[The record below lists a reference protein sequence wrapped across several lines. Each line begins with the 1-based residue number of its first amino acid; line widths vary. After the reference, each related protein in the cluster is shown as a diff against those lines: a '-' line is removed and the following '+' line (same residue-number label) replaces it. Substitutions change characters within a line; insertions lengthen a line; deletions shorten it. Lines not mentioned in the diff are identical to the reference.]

1 MSIAAIAKKV
11 RAQSAGAPPP
21 EARPHVLKLI
31 SGLMRLKRYY
41 PTHKENRDKV
51 TTYDRALFHF
61 LYLWLTGGLE
71 DCQSIADFPDIEV
84 VTCSQPCGPHRLRS
98 TQVNCK
104 ISWVEYAL
112 PYPTK
117 TGTEWLWQPLPQGLN
132 EWFSLA
138 LTQTQRAANIWVL
151 SHQEKHTFLRFL
163 HTKWRT
169 PALLNGEHLVR
180 RDRLFGYFDNMVK
193 CDSTLPVTAKA
204 VILGEMRLH
213 HPCALR
219 YQISTS
225 DEIRHGLFHHYN
237 DYLDRLLKA
246 IPTDIYLERLDVL
259 TPCSNRKIGLL
270 HSSHDLPPHL
280 QTPGSIEAFH
290 LEMGSATRTHHP
302 LPFIHIGSIR
312 PIANHQVKRLFQALE
327 REGHALERAEH
338 SLESL
343 KALHNFYAFEL
354 SLLLIA
360 LTGTRPTHHISIERQ
375 WCFNLTEAIVR
386 DKGKHRPI
394 WLCDGLR
401 VRIKRYQHVQHNLRT
416 RGVACSSPHLWC
428 LLDEK
433 YQTHTITAKSLRQFM
448 ATRWQA
454 LYPGEAVVPYQ
465 LRHHFAQHAL
475 ANNKARLALQ
485 DIDYLMGHSELGE
498 GLGSDMIYPT
508 AKHTLKRFLN
518 EGIAHIG
525 LKTEV
530 A

>member
-1 MSIAAIAKKV
+1 MSIAAIKNRT
-11 RAQSAGAPPP
+11 RAQSAGSPPP
-21 EARPHVLKLI
+21 EASAHALKLL

-41 PTHKENRDKV
+41 PIHKQKRDKV
-51 TTYDRALFHF
+51 TPYDRALFHF

-71 DCQSIADFPDIEV
+71 DCQSLDDFPDIEV

-117 TGTEWLWQPLPQGLN
+117 TDTVWLWQPLPQGLN

-138 LTQTQRAANIWVL
+138 LTQTQRAANIWAL
-151 SHQEKHTFLRFL
+151 SHQEKRTFLHFL
-163 HTKWRT
+163 HRKWRT
-169 PALLNGEHLVR
+169 PTLLKGEHLVR

-193 CDSTLPVTAKA
+193 CDPILPVTAKA
-204 VILGEMRLH
+204 IILGETGLH
-213 HPCALR
+213 HPSALR

-225 DEIRHGLFHHYN
+225 DEIRHWLFRRYN
-237 DYLDRLLKA
+237 AYIDRLLKA
-246 IPTDIYLERLDVL
+246 IPTAMLDESLDVL
-259 TPCSNRKIGLL
+259 TPCSDSKIGLL
-270 HSSHDLPPHL
+270 HTSDTLPPHL
-280 QTPGSIEAFH
+280 QTPGKIEAFH
-290 LEMGSATRTHHP
+290 LEMGAATRTLHP
-302 LPFIHIGSIR
+302 LPFIQIGSIR

-327 REGHALERAEH
+327 QEGQSLERAEH

-343 KALHNFYAFEL
+343 KTLHNFYAFEL

-375 WCFNLTEAIVR
+375 WCFNLRDAIVC

-401 VRIKRYQHVQHNLRT
+401 ARIQRYQHLQHNLRS
-416 RGVACSSPHLWC
+416 RGVACSSPLLWC
-428 LLDEK
+428 LLDEQ

-448 ATRWQA
+448 TTRWQA

-465 LRHHFAQHAL
+465 LRHHFAQHAM
-475 ANNKARLALQ
+475 ANTKARLSLQ

-498 GLGSDMIYPT
+498 GIGSDMIYPT
-508 AKHTLKRFLN
+508 AKDTIKRFLN
-518 EGIAHIG
+518 DGITHIG
-525 LKTEV
+525 LKSEV